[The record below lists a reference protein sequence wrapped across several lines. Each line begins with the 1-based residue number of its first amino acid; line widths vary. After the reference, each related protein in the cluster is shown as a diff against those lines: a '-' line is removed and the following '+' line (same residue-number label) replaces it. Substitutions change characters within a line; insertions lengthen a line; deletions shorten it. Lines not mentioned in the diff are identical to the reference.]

1 MIKTA
6 IVTGATGEIGRAVTK
21 ALLQNDF
28 AVCAVYNTGKQKA
41 EEMSKM
47 YEGKPFYTL
56 CADISDAESTEK
68 LYNEANSLLGKIG
81 TSVHCAG
88 IEHSSLLAMTPP
100 EKWNDVISVNLT
112 GTYNCCKYAVKKMLP
127 NKYGRII
134 NISSASA
141 TMPFPGQAAYAAS
154 KAGVNA
160 LTKVLAKEMAK
171 FGITVNAVSP
181 GFVHS
186 PMADEYYEKNVSSI
200 PSGRFAEPEEIAS
213 LVCYLAGKDAGYITG
228 AIYSIDGGL
237 GA

>member
-6 IVTGATGEIGRAVTK
+6 VVTGATGEIGK
-21 ALLQNDF
+21 AITDAFMQQDF
-28 AVCAVYNTGKQKA
+28 AVCAVYNKGCQKA
-41 EEMSKM
+41 EEMMKK
-47 YEGKPFYTL
+47 YTDKPFYTL
-56 CADISDAESTEK
+56 QADISDADSTEK

-81 TSVHCAG
+81 VSVHCAG
-88 IEHSSLLAMTPP
+88 IEHSGLLAMTPP
-100 EKWNDVISVNLT
+100 EKWNEVISVNLT

-160 LTKVLAKEMAK
+160 LTKTLAKEVAK
-171 FGITVNAVSP
+171 FGITVNAVAP

-186 PMADEYYEKNVSSI
+186 PMADNYYEKNIGSI
-200 PSGRFAEPEEIAS
+200 PAGRFAEPEEIAATVS
-213 LVCYLAGKDAGYITG
+213 FLAGELAGYITG
-228 AIYSIDGGL
+228 AVYSIDGGL

>member
-6 IVTGATGEIGRAVTK
+6 IVTGATGEIGRAITD
-21 ALLQNDF
+21 ALIQKDF

-41 EEMSKM
+41 EEMAKK
-47 YEGKPFYTL
+47 YKDKPFYTL
-56 CADISDAESTEK
+56 CADISDADSTEK

-81 TSVHCAG
+81 VSVHCAG
-88 IEHSSLLAMTPP
+88 IEYSGLLAMTPP
-100 EKWNDVISVNLT
+100 EKWNEVISVNLT

-160 LTKVLAKEMAK
+160 LTKALAKEIAK
-171 FGITVNAVSP
+171 FGITVNSVAP
-181 GFVHS
+181 GFVYS
-186 PMADEYYEKNVSSI
+186 PMADEYYEKNISSI
-200 PSGRFAEPEEIAS
+200 PAGRFAEPEEIAAA
-213 LVCYLAGKDAGYITG
+213 VCFLAGEQTGYITG